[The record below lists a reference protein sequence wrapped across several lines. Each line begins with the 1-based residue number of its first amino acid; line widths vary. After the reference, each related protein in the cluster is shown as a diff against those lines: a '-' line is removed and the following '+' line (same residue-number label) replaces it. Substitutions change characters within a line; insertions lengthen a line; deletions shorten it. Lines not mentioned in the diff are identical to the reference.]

1 MRRLVSD
8 VVKGLSVAA
17 AVLITLPSHA
27 GGPFL
32 SLGVPATALMGART
46 LCRNIPFACRNIDGK
61 VNDHETLMLLADRTN
76 REVNRNVIPTSDQ
89 ELYGTEEHWAVAV
102 FSGDCEDY
110 ALAKK
115 EKLLKLGVGSDR
127 LLMATVLDLD
137 RNHHAVLI
145 LRTERGDYVL
155 DNLIDE
161 IKYWGDTGYIF
172 LRIQLPLDKK
182 QWRSVF

>member
-32 SLGVPATALMGART
+32 SLGVPATA
-46 LCRNIPFACRNIDGK
+46 P
-61 VNDHETLMLLADRTN
+61 
-76 REVNRNVIPTSDQ
+76 
-89 ELYGTEEHWAVAV
+89 
-102 FSGDCEDY
+102 
-110 ALAKK
+110 
-115 EKLLKLGVGSDR
+115 LLKLGVGSDR